1 MGEELVLK
9 QTYWYE
15 MKTEFNGKLI
25 PQTEEG
31 IEEVK
36 WMSDD
41 EINTDVLANTYASI
55 ADFIATSVCL

>member
-1 MGEELVLK
+1 
-9 QTYWYE
+9 
-15 MKTEFNGKLI
+15 MKTEFNGMLI